1 MVQTLLERAKPQL
14 LTALAKQKERYPA
27 LNEHTENFLE
37 KNYFCNAITWEVWVD
52 LRGLWQAE
60 TNILPDNPW
69 EIFEKD
75 PK

>member
-14 LTALAKQKERYPA
+14 LTALSKQKERYPA

-52 LRGLWQAE
+52 LRGLWQTE
-60 TNILPDNPW
+60 TNTLPDNPW

-75 PK
+75 SK